1 MAELVPFTP
10 ASPPPVQLT
19 RKTFANVARILASI
33 DEFELAHLDW
43 PKSKRDEFFLDPVRF
58 LMIADRDIEK
68 TAAELW
74 AIVDQ
79 RMPRNKPAD
88 LAAVLPL
95 FEAGTPAA
103 GAKAFERHPEPVR
116 PDPIEPLSI
125 GQQLVES
132 AESGALDNDELA
144 AAIDRAIREA
154 REAADKLAAE
164 VINHD
169 CAPAVLAERE
179 ACAQLAEAYD
189 YLGGTLPG
197 EAIAAAIR
205 RRP

>member
-74 AIVDQ
+74 AIVEQ

-95 FEAGTPAA
+95 FASIP
-103 GAKAFERHPEPVR
+103 KDMP
-116 PDPIEPLSI
+116 PDPTAQSEPLTI
-125 GQQLVES
+125 GQQIVASWETDAI
-132 AESGALDNDELA
+132 AEPCELA
-144 AAIDRAIREA
+144 GAIDRAIREA

-179 ACAQLAEAYD
+179 ACAQLADEIA
-189 YLGGTLPG
+189 LRGGV
-197 EAIAAAIR
+197 AASSVAAAIR
-205 RRP
+205 GRA